1 MGARELRAPA
11 KPELQ
16 ARAALSKSST
26 MTAPLHRPA
35 ASKASPPLA
44 VSSGR
49 EGWGKRSGGSAC
61 FHNRSQIYSLG
72 EELQKRAD
80 DGWGVK
86 EREPGERKRSRRHI
100 VY

>member
-1 MGARELRAPA
+1 MFTSIKPLKQEKTSGEGRGHEKGEGLSGVCPHLRSGGMGARELRAPA

-49 EGWGKRSGGSAC
+49 EGGM
-61 FHNRSQIYSLG
+61 G
-72 EELQKRAD
+72 EE
-80 DGWGVK
+80 
-86 EREPGERKRSRRHI
+86 ERGFRLLSQ
-100 VY
+100 